1 MRLVVLLL
9 ALLVVGLLVA
19 RQLGGGGAPAQVQ
32 KPEAISDVAV
42 PAVPAVPT
50 RHQDLPG
57 FERQVEGYV
66 NDLAAERAKQLEQVE
81 SGK

>member
-19 RQLGGGGAPAQVQ
+19 RQLNGGAPAQVQ

-50 RHQDLPG
+50 KPQDVPG

-66 NDLAAERAKQLEQVE
+66 NDLAAERAKQMEQAE
-81 SGK
+81 SGR

>member
-1 MRLVVLLL
+1 MVALLL

-19 RQLGGGGAPAQVQ
+19 RQLDGGAPAQVQ
-32 KPEAISDVAV
+32 KPEAISDMAV
-42 PAVPAVPT
+42 PAVPVRP
-50 RHQDLPG
+50 QDVPG

-66 NDLAAERAKQLEQVE
+66 NDLAAERAKQLEQAE

>member
-19 RQLGGGGAPAQVQ
+19 RQLNGGAPAQVE
-32 KPEAISDVAV
+32 KPDAISDVAV
-42 PAVPAVPT
+42 PAVPVRP
-50 RHQDLPG
+50 QDVPG
-57 FERQVEGYV
+57 FERQVDGYV
-66 NDLAAERAKQLEQVE
+66 NDLAAERAKQLEQAE

>member
-1 MRLVVLLL
+1 MRMVALLV

-19 RQLGGGGAPAQVQ
+19 RQLGGGSPAQVQ

-50 RHQDLPG
+50 RPQDVPG
-57 FERQVEGYV
+57 YERQVEGYV
-66 NDLAAERAKQLEQVE
+66 NDLAAERAKQMEQAE
-81 SGK
+81 SGR

>member
-19 RQLGGGGAPAQVQ
+19 RQLNGGAPAQVE
-32 KPEAISDVAV
+32 KPDAISDVAV
-42 PAVPAVPT
+42 PAVPVRP
-50 RHQDLPG
+50 QDVPG
-57 FERQVEGYV
+57 FERQMEGYV
-66 NDLAAERAKQLEQVE
+66 NDLAAERAKQLEQAE

>member
-19 RQLGGGGAPAQVQ
+19 RQLNGGAPAQVE
-32 KPEAISDVAV
+32 KPDAISDVAV
-42 PAVPAVPT
+42 PAVPVRP
-50 RHQDLPG
+50 QDVPG

-66 NDLAAERAKQLEQVE
+66 NDLAAERAKQLEQAE

>member
-1 MRLVVLLL
+1 MRMVALLL

-19 RQLGGGGAPAQVQ
+19 RQMGGGAPTQVK

-42 PAVPAVPT
+42 PAMPAVPT
-50 RHQDLPG
+50 KPQDLPE

-66 NDLAAERAKQLEQVE
+66 SDLAAERAKQMEQAE